1 MKRNKTKPNYTSI
14 GGSALLEGV
23 MMRSE
28 SRTAI
33 ACRRGDGSIILKVEK
48 NKELPKW
55 VGKIP
60 VVRGVVNFIFSMML
74 SYGSLSYSAD
84 IAMAEITE
92 EEPQSK
98 FDAWLMKVLGDKGMA
113 VFTALSGVLGILL
126 AVLLFFALPSLVA
139 DGLIRLWS
147 GFGGARALLEGI
159 CKILI
164 FICYLLLVSQM
175 KDIQRVFEYHGA
187 EHKSIFCFE
196 NKWGLCPENAK
207 KCKRLHPRC
216 GTSFLFLTLIVSI
229 LVSLFLPDHN
239 LWLRIGLRILF
250 IPLMLGLAYEAI
262 KLAGKY
268 DNLFTR
274 ILSAPGL
281 WFQRITT
288 KEPDEEQ
295 LEVAIA
301 ALEGVLCDYPL
312 NVTLRLVPEGGCEE
326 VKEK

>member
-1 MKRNKTKPNYTSI
+1 MKKNKCKTKYTSI

-33 ACRRGDGSIILKVEK
+33 ACRREDGSIILKVEK
-48 NKELPKW
+48 NKELPRW

-60 VVRGVVNFIFSMML
+60 VLRGVVNFIFSMML
-74 SYGSLSYSAD
+74 SFSAMTYSAD
-84 IAMAEITE
+84 VAMAEIAE

-113 VFTALSGVLGILL
+113 VVTTLSGILGVVL
-126 AVLLFFALPSLVA
+126 AVLLFFALPSLAA
-139 DGLIRLWS
+139 DGLIRLWD
-147 GFGGARALLEGI
+147 GFSGARAILEGI
-159 CKILI
+159 CKMII
-164 FICYLLLVSQM
+164 FLCYLLLVAQM
-175 KDIQRVFEYHGA
+175 KDIRRVFEYHGA

-196 NKWGLCPENAK
+196 KKWGLCPKNAAL
-207 KCKRLHPRC
+207 CKRFHPRC
-216 GTSFLFLTLIVSI
+216 GTSFLFLTL
-229 LVSLFLPDHN
+229 LVSVLVSALLPDHN

-268 DNLFTR
+268 DNIFTR

-288 KEPDEEQ
+288 KEPDEQQ

-312 NVTLRLVPEGGCEE
+312 NVPLRLYPDGGAE
-326 VKEK
+326 VMK